1 MNRIAAAVACL
12 LTAAL
17 RAACSGHNAGN
28 ARGEPV
34 LLSNGFDGNG
44 AASLS
49 FERNVASMAFLPI

>member
-1 MNRIAAAVACL
+1 LPAC
-12 LTAAL
+12 
-17 RAACSGHNAGN
+17 RRHNTRN

-44 AASLS
+44 AANLS